1 MSTMAHEPSAAAP
14 QRPRWPT
21 QLLIREMWAALAIAV
36 IWLAV
41 LFAAVF
47 GPDIVSTSSATNT
60 STVPSAVV
68 VALFAWL
75 ATWMV
80 AKYGFG
86 RHGKDSG

>member
-1 MSTMAHEPSAAAP
+1 MSAISHEGSKP
-14 QRPRWPT
+14 QR
-21 QLLIREMWAALAIAV
+21 IRRVNELVVRDTWVGLSIGV

-47 GPDIVSTSSATNT
+47 GPDIVTVDAGGGSSR
-60 STVPSAVV
+60 VPSAVA
-68 VALFAWL
+68 VALFAAI

-86 RHGKDSG
+86 SRDRDAD